1 MGWNPFKSLKK
12 IVKKIGKGIK
22 KIGKG
27 IKKVIG
33 KIAKPFAKLG
43 IVGQIALGVMMPW
56 AAGAVWQG
64 LTGTAFSMANLGTVA
79 TNLAGS
85 SNVFASVAGNVMKGV
100 HWGATRV
107 QGAFSSIT
115 EAMSNGLNTM
125 KTKAKEL
132 FGINA
137 DASDLI
143 KNAPDMKE
151 FDLGTNLS
159 EKAVSDVAA
168 SKTVEGQLAS
178 TIPDVLTDKTAEKVA
193 AEATDKTLLSQVV
206 DKGKEAILEA
216 PKDLIGGTVTSVL
229 GGVQE
234 GIARTIAPEP
244 EVPYSSEV
252 ADFLSEGAAT
262 GYTKYNEVDFSKLS
276 QYNDAIGSQAGIY
289 ANPLHTV
296 QTMTDNS
303 FGLNT
308 FEYWKSQG
316 FANTTGK

>member
-1 MGWNPFKSLKK
+1 MGFNPFKSLKK

-56 AAGAVWQG
+56 AAGQIWTG
-64 LTGTAFSMANLGTVA
+64 LTGTAFNMANFGTVA
-79 TNLAGS
+79 GNLAKSTNLFKS
-85 SNVFASVAGNVMKGV
+85 IAGNVMKGV

-115 EAMSNGLNTM
+115 ETIGSGLNEM

-143 KNAPDMKE
+143 KNAPDVKLEMSPVETKDMGQ
-151 FDLGTNLS
+151 FFKD
-159 EKAVSDVAA
+159 KAAGV
-168 SKTVEGQLAS
+168 T
-178 TIPDVLTDKTAEKVA
+178 EKVT
-193 AEATDKTLLSQVV
+193 EKVTDKTLLGQVV

-244 EVPYSSEV
+244 EIPYSPEV
-252 ADFLSEGAAT
+252 ADFLSAGAMT
-262 GYTKYNEVDFSKLS
+262 GYTKYNEVDFSKLN
-276 QYNDAIGSQAGIY
+276 QYNDEIGSQSGIY
-289 ANPLHTV
+289 GNPLHTV

>member
-1 MGWNPFKSLKK
+1 MGFNPFKSLKK

-64 LTGTAFSMANLGTVA
+64 LTGTAFNMANFGTVA

-85 SNVFASVAGNVMKGV
+85 PNLFKSIAGNVMKGV

-125 KTKAKEL
+125 KTKAQDL

-143 KNAPDMKE
+143 KNAPDVKLEMSPVETKDRGQ
-151 FDLGTNLS
+151 FFKD
-159 EKAVSDVAA
+159 KAAGV
-168 SKTVEGQLAS
+168 T
-178 TIPDVLTDKTAEKVA
+178 EKVA
-193 AEATDKTLLSQVV
+193 AEATDKTLLGQVV

-244 EVPYSSEV
+244 EIPYSPEV
-252 ADFLSEGAAT
+252 ADFLSAGAMT
-262 GYTKYNEVDFSKLS
+262 GYTKYNEVDFSKLN
-276 QYNDAIGSQAGIY
+276 QYNDEIGSQSGIY
-289 ANPLHTV
+289 GNPLHTV